1 MKLPFDIN
9 PSLEALGAYIASQSG
24 RFYVVELC
32 LALAFVVIVWPYLVE
47 ATHLLR
53 GALARLA
60 GGDQETR
67 AALEQLEIIRERYE
81 YHMCSRVCDVV
92 AAFLSPHFAS
102 VDSYYR
108 RNMSTIVQLCP
119 SCRFWKWKIYSVA
132 FHGEIDRSVAAE
144 KVWAGLQHA
153 VVGMS
158 ERDKKDQG
166 GDSPRPACLC
176 WFARHSLIATR
187 GVNLYPPGFSVF
199 VFLACRCSKGLY

>member
-1 MKLPFDIN
+1 MKLPFDIS
-9 PSLEALGAYIASQSG
+9 PSLGALGAYIASQSR

-32 LALAFVVIVWPYLVE
+32 LALTFVVMVWPYLVK

-92 AAFLSPHFAS
+92 AAFLSPHFVS

-108 RNMSTIVQLCP
+108 RNMSTIVQL
-119 SCRFWKWKIYSVA
+119 KWKIYSVA
-132 FHGEIDRSVAAE
+132 FHGEIYRSVAAE
-144 KVWAGLQHA
+144 KVWAGLQHT
-153 VVGMS
+153 VVGMP
-158 ERDKKDQG
+158 ERDEKDQG
-166 GDSPRPACLC
+166 GDSPKPACLC

-199 VFLACRCSKGLY
+199 IFFSLQSRSPG